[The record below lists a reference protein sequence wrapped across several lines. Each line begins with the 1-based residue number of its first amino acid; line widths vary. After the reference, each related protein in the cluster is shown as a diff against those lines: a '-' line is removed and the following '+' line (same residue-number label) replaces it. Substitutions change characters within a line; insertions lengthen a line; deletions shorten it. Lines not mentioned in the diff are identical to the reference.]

1 MSMTYKKQK
10 KRTGGTQINSKNWT
24 RRLSPISKR
33 AMKTLS
39 PLNELKYAKPFKIPL
54 PKFKTGDVINLPRSK
69 TTASEL
75 QITGAVI
82 NPSSG
87 KYEYTAIN
95 LNNPDKILNR
105 NVEKIDKL
113 YVKHMLAIQTH
124 HSASKRL
131 RDSIGMSRARSERRR
146 EKIIT

>member
-1 MSMTYKKQK
+1 MTYKKQK
-10 KRTGGTQINSKNWT
+10 KRTGGTQVNSKNLT
-24 RRLSPISKR
+24 RRLSPIPKR
-33 AMKTLS
+33 TLKTLS

-75 QITGAVI
+75 QITGATI
-82 NPSSG
+82 NPLSG

-105 NVEKIDKL
+105 NVEQIDKL
-113 YVKHMLAIQTH
+113 YVKHTLTTQTH
-124 HSASKRL
+124 NSMSKRL
-131 RDSIGMSRARSERRR
+131 RDSIGMTRRRRR